1 MKSPTCLKNIKATLA
16 DVLLINKP
24 NSFQKTIVCE
34 TGVSDHHM
42 LIPTVLKSTLVKLP
56 PKIERYRNYKK
67 FSEETFL
74 SQIRPN
80 TTTRR
85 NLLVTRCILQIY
97 WNISNLLL
105 KYAPIEIKMVSG
117 NQAPFM
123 MKRKLKK

>member
-56 PKIERYRNYKK
+56 PKIERYRNYKN

-97 WNISNLLL
+97 
-105 KYAPIEIKMVSG
+105 
-117 NQAPFM
+117 
-123 MKRKLKK
+123 